1 MGAANFITSVGKLN
15 SGSKKKKQL
24 FTLLFLLFTFSV
36 FSQSPKQKILL
47 AIFAHPDDEGA
58 IGSVLAKYATTYK
71 VYIIIATDGRY
82 GVREH
87 AGIPEGDSL
96 ARVREKE
103 MHCACGKLG
112 VQPPIL
118 LGFHDGMGMR
128 TGIGEAFKQLRKL
141 TTILKEKIDSLHPDF
156 IVTFGPDGDTG
167 HPDHRM
173 IGNITTEII
182 LKEGWDKKYP
192 LYYVA
197 WTKEQSDKMYP
208 DNLNYMDEQYIN
220 VSIKFDNA
228 HETTSWEA
236 LQCHKSQISQKEM
249 EEWIAADKKSANIF
263 YFRKFVVK
271 KGMQKDF

>member
-1 MGAANFITSVGKLN
+1 M
-15 SGSKKKKQL
+15 
-24 FTLLFLLFTFSV
+24 
-36 FSQSPKQKILL
+36 
-47 AIFAHPDDEGA
+47 
-58 IGSVLAKYATTYK
+58 
-71 VYIIIATDGRY
+71 YIIIATDGRY

-103 MHCACGKLG
+103 MYCACGKLCA
-112 VQPPIL
+112 QPPIL
-118 LGFHDGMGMR
+118 LGFHDGRGMR

-156 IVTFGPDGDTG
+156 IVTFGTDGDTG

-208 DNLNYMDEQYIN
+208 DNL
-220 VSIKFDNA
+220 
-228 HETTSWEA
+228 
-236 LQCHKSQISQKEM
+236 
-249 EEWIAADKKSANIF
+249 
-263 YFRKFVVK
+263 
-271 KGMQKDF
+271 

>member
-1 MGAANFITSVGKLN
+1 MK
-15 SGSKKKKQL
+15 
-24 FTLLFLLFTFSV
+24 TLLFLPLLLTMLFSLA
-36 FSQSPKQKILL
+36 QSPKQKTLL

-58 IGSVLAKYATTYK
+58 IGSAVAKYAKTHK

-87 AGIPEGDSL
+87 ARIPEGDSL
-96 ARVREKE
+96 AVVRKKE
-103 MHCACGKLG
+103 MECACGKLG

-128 TGIGEAFKQLRKL
+128 TGVGEAFKQIREL
-141 TTILKEKIDSLHPDF
+141 TKILKEKIDSLNPAF
-156 IVTFGPDGDTG
+156 IITFGPDGDTG

-197 WTKEQSDKMYP
+197 WTKEQSDAIYP
-208 DNLNYMDEQYIN
+208 ENLNYMNKQYLN
-220 VSIKFDNA
+220 VAVHVEDRHEAIAWRAIK
-228 HETTSWEA
+228 
-236 LQCHKSQISQKEM
+236 CHKSQLTENEM
-249 EEWIAADKKSANIF
+249 DEWINLDKKETSNTF
-263 YFRKFVVK
+263 YFRRFSVK
-271 KGMQKDF
+271 KGMQKGF